1 MTAPDQRALDVV
13 GRIAARRALGWRALA
28 EAFGPPSTATVI
40 ALCAGS
46 TRATI
51 VYATEWLDSDRERFA
66 PGLDL
71 LDAYSRAASVLGLE
85 AAVVELSSEH
95 KRLFAEGT
103 GLVALR
109 ESAYLSGGAPAPA
122 IEAITEAHEPAM
134 RTVGVG
140 PDHLVA
146 HLSASAAL
154 AERER
159 GRWVAGDAERAKAL
173 RVLQRDVLLAHQARF
188 VPALCDAV
196 TAATRLDLYRAWAGV
211 LLGYLSIETGVD
223 YGRTVLSPRF
233 QPAT

>member
-13 GRIAARRALGWRALA
+13 GRIAARRALGWRAL
-28 EAFGPPSTATVI
+28 EDAFAPPKTATVI

-71 LDAYSRAASVLGLE
+71 LDAYSRAASALGLE
-85 AAVVELSSEH
+85 TAVVELRSEH
-95 KRLFAEGT
+95 TRLFAEGT

-109 ESAYLSGGAPAPA
+109 ESAYLSGGAPGSA
-122 IEAITEAHEPAM
+122 IEAISAHEPAM
-134 RTVGVG
+134 GIAGVG

-146 HLSASAAL
+146 QLSASAAL

-159 GRWVAGDAERAKAL
+159 DLWVAGDAERAKAL
-173 RVLQRDVLLAHQARF
+173 RAMQREVLLAHQARF
-188 VPALCDAV
+188 VPALCEAV
-196 TAATRLDLYRAWAGV
+196 TAAARLDLYRAWAGV

-223 YGRTVLSPRF
+223 YGRTVLSRRF
-233 QPAT
+233 QPTT